1 MLQRIILPAG
11 TLLLFVLVLADRI
24 AQRWPETDGGP
35 EASALEGGSA
45 SLASRPSASPRPAG
59 DAQGAAPQADLS
71 SELLVRHSTRQ
82 AIASEGTATYLDSM
96 LLSTDSVV
104 RRWPDR
110 NGRAL
115 RVALIEGGP
124 AGYQPRMADAV
135 RSALTTWH
143 VANPDVRFE
152 QVPDTTGADII
163 VRWIDH
169 FDFDRVGQTD
179 LSWDQYGRV
188 RRAAITLALRTG
200 EGVVLPDP
208 ALVSV
213 AVHETGHA
221 LGLPHSADTL
231 DVMFPSTHVGAPSE
245 RDRRSITLLYRLP
258 PGPVRDVVTRPE
270 RRARQ

>member
-1 MLQRIILPAG
+1 MLQRIILPLG
-11 TLLLFVLVLADRI
+11 TLLVFGLVLADRV
-24 AQRWPETDGGP
+24 RKWPAAERALH
-35 EASALEGGSA
+35 EAPPQSAT
-45 SLASRPSASPRPAG
+45 LASRPSIAPLAVEPH
-59 DAQGAAPQADLS
+59 DPAAPVPDLS
-71 SELLVRHSTRQ
+71 AERLARLSIRQ
-82 AIASEGTATYLDSM
+82 QIAGEGTATYLDSM

-115 RVALIEGGP
+115 RVALVEGGAP
-124 AGYQPRMADAV
+124 EYHPRMADAL
-135 RSALTTWH
+135 RSALRTWEE
-143 VANPDVRFE
+143 ASGSIRFE
-152 QVPDTTGADII
+152 EVRDTTNADIH

-200 EGVVLPDP
+200 DGVVLPDP

-258 PGPVRDVVTRPE
+258 PGPVRDEVRPAV
-270 RRARQ
+270 RR

>member
-1 MLQRIILPAG
+1 MLQRIIIPAG
-11 TLLLFVLVLADRI
+11 TLLLFVLVLADRV
-24 AQRWPETDGGP
+24 ARGWPEPRAASGPAEVAGGT
-35 EASALEGGSA
+35 A
-45 SLASRPSASPRPAG
+45 SLASRPSTPPRPVG
-59 DAQGAAPQADLS
+59 DFAEPAPPAELS
-71 SELLVRHSTRQ
+71 GERLMRLSTRQ
-82 AIASEGTATYLDSM
+82 LIAGEGIATYLDSM

-110 NGRAL
+110 SGRAL
-115 RVALIEGGP
+115 RVALLEGGP
-124 AGYQPRMADAV
+124 AGYQPRMADAL
-135 RSALTTWH
+135 RAALRVWREAS
-143 VANPDVRFE
+143 VDVHFE
-152 QVPDTTGADII
+152 EVPDTTDADII

-169 FDFDRVGQTD
+169 FEFDRVGQTD

-188 RRAAITLALRTG
+188 RRAAITLALRTD

-258 PGPVRDVVTRPE
+258 PGPVRDVA
-270 RRARQ
+270 ARTVQR

>member
-1 MLQRIILPAG
+1 MLQRIILPVG
-11 TLLLFVLVLADRI
+11 TLLLFVLVLADRV
-24 AQRWPETDGGP
+24 ARRWPETNGGAEP
-35 EASALEGGSA
+35 SAVAGGMA

-59 DAQGAAPQADLS
+59 GGPDTPFGTDLAG
-71 SELLVRHSTRQ
+71 ERLVRHSTLQ

-110 NGRAL
+110 NGRPL
-115 RVALIEGGP
+115 RVVLIEGGP
-124 AGYQPRMADAV
+124 SGYQPRMADAV
-135 RSALTTWH
+135 RSALGTWQQ
-143 VANPDVRFE
+143 ASPDVRFE
-152 QVPDTTGADII
+152 EVRDTTGADIM

-208 ALVSV
+208 ALISV

-231 DVMFPSTHVGAPSE
+231 DVMFPSTHVAAPSD
-245 RDRRSITLLYRLP
+245 RDRRSVTLLYRLP
-258 PGPVRDVVTRPE
+258 PGPVRDVVIRP
-270 RRARQ
+270 ARP